1 MSQSPSPKTKA
12 KMLAEA
18 AQAAVAKKASSASF
32 KRDATHR
39 KPVMRKKASKAP
51 STSASFS
58 RDNSR
63 RTPVKK
69 KKVSKAAPNP
79 APKAAS
85 PKRRRSTQVAIPELT
100 QQEFNKI
107 AQEKTEQGFRDPRR
121 LGPHHHYTPDKEAM
135 EEARSAAR
143 QRGLQAR
150 MDALRK
156 QKPEVVAKMEMAH
169 KQNEA
174 GLKALEEMATKL
186 AQNPPAEQA
195 AKISRNMN
203 ALVKKLKESNEE
215 LMLLNQ
221 QYKIAEAKSLGVTT
235 PSIVEP
241 VSAPTSRDPRTQ
253 LEPGPYGKDTELT
266 TLGKDRKG
274 SSKKTKKSGAV
285 NGAIRLGGIP
295 AFKLAP
301 GAAGKNRKGSK
312 KKKKNKKGGFYRRCP
327 NCGYN

>member
-1 MSQSPSPKTKA
+1 MSQSPSSKTKA
-12 KMLAEA
+12 KMLADA
-18 AQAAVAKKASSASF
+18 AQAAVAKNAPSASF
-32 KRDATHR
+32 RRGTPR
-39 KPVMRKKASKAP
+39 RTPMRKKASKA
-51 STSASFS
+51 
-58 RDNSR
+58 
-63 RTPVKK
+63 
-69 KKVSKAAPNP
+69 
-79 APKAAS
+79 AS
-85 PKRRRSTQVAIPELT
+85 PQRRRSTPVVIPELT
-100 QQEFNKI
+100 QEEFTRL
-107 AQEKTEQGFRDPRR
+107 AHEKTEQGFRDPRR
-121 LGPHHHYTPDKEAM
+121 LGPHHHYMPDKKAM

-150 MDALRK
+150 MEALRK

-195 AKISRNMN
+195 EKISRNMN
-203 ALVKKLKESNEE
+203 ALVKKLKESNER
-215 LMLLNQ
+215 LMFLNQ
-221 QYKIAEAKSLGVTT
+221 QYNIAEAKSLGVTT

-241 VSAPTSRDPRTQ
+241 VSAPTSRDPRTKR
-253 LEPGPYGKDTELT
+253 ETGHFGKDSELT

-274 SSKKTKKSGAV
+274 SSKKTKKGAV
-285 NGAIRLGGIP
+285 NGAVKDAIRLGGIP
-295 AFKLAP
+295 AFKQPP